1 MNKTYQAL
9 VDERIYLGGAADVE
23 KMITDEHCEVIV
35 DLREESTELAFSGS
49 DHPVEWIRIALDDHA
64 RTTQEEVFKQAIDQ
78 IIDSYRQGKKVGFH
92 CGGGKGRTGA
102 VAIGTLLALGKAS
115 TLVEAERM
123 AKEIRPVISI
133 KSTQREAIQHLF
145 PNA

>member
-1 MNKTYQAL
+1 MTKTYQAL
-9 VDERIYLGGAADVE
+9 VDGQIYLGGADDVE
-23 KMITDEHCEVIV
+23 QMINEANCEVIV
-35 DLREESTELAFSGS
+35 DLREEATGIAYQSP
-49 DHPVEWIRIALDDHA
+49 DRQVQWIQIALDDHA

-78 IIDSYRQGKKVGFH
+78 VVDSYKQGKKVGFH

-102 VAIGTLLALGKAS
+102 VAIGTLLALGKAD
-115 TLVEAERM
+115 TLEESERL

-133 KSTQREAIQHLF
+133 KDAQREALKHIF